1 MKNVTKDSTATDVLI
16 ITETAEHLASLPLI
30 GNTYIQF
37 FGPGLKSLGNL
48 SMSNVSLLDFENNP
62 GISYADAIFPKGMTR
77 LSVAR
82 SGLTEL
88 PPTIPY
94 GQLTEFF
101 GWENQFTKIEH
112 VDFRQASEVKFN
124 GIPTLTS
131 LTNVS
136 ISSRLIKFYFDVSD
150 FTTFLVDDPTF
161 QVLDSVATFQVRS
174 IDVSKSCV
182 PPNAPKRLKAG
193 YTVCV
198 SSVPFLQSSPST
210 PLNARTTT
218 PTATESPFKLPMFLK
233 CVGGGVVILG
243 VLVWFLVYK
252 RKHQQ
257 TTKDHSTANDFSY
270 QATTA
275 NNLSTLDSI
284 HFNMEELALIRLDEQ
299 ALVKIKVVAQGAYG
313 EVFIGNYKGETV
325 AIKRLLPGKNSKH
338 TVLLLIDEI
347 KISFKLE
354 CPHIVRTLGASW
366 VTPSMLEMVVEW
378 MDQGDLKDVLEDTKP
393 ATQSTHSTSF
403 PWRQKLECL
412 LCIVEGLVYLHS
424 LDIIHRDL
432 KSRNVLMD
440 STKGT
445 KLTDFGTAREAT
457 SDTMTI
463 GVGTYRWM
471 APEVLKEN
479 YYTVAADMYSL
490 GMVISELDTHH
501 IPYVDLTNGRGKALV
516 DTAIMSMV
524 IHQEIRPTLTAL
536 CPPWIKQLALRC
548 LEYDPEDRP
557 TALQVSALVRKHL
570 KLMGD
575 DNQGGYQ
582 HL

>member
-1 MKNVTKDSTATDVLI
+1 
-16 ITETAEHLASLPLI
+16 
-30 GNTYIQF
+30 
-37 FGPGLKSLGNL
+37 
-48 SMSNVSLLDFENNP
+48 
-62 GISYADAIFPKGMTR
+62 
-77 LSVAR
+77 
-82 SGLTEL
+82 
-88 PPTIPY
+88 
-94 GQLTEFF
+94 
-101 GWENQFTKIEH
+101 
-112 VDFRQASEVKFN
+112 
-124 GIPTLTS
+124 
-131 LTNVS
+131 
-136 ISSRLIKFYFDVSD
+136 
-150 FTTFLVDDPTF
+150 
-161 QVLDSVATFQVRS
+161 
-174 IDVSKSCV
+174 
-182 PPNAPKRLKAG
+182 
-193 YTVCV
+193 
-198 SSVPFLQSSPST
+198 
-210 PLNARTTT
+210 
-218 PTATESPFKLPMFLK
+218 
-233 CVGGGVVILG
+233 
-243 VLVWFLVYK
+243 
-252 RKHQQ
+252 
-257 TTKDHSTANDFSY
+257 
-270 QATTA
+270 
-275 NNLSTLDSI
+275 
-284 HFNMEELALIRLDEQ
+284 
-299 ALVKIKVVAQGAYG
+299 
-313 EVFIGNYKGETV
+313 
-325 AIKRLLPGKNSKH
+325 
-338 TVLLLIDEI
+338 
-347 KISFKLE
+347 
-354 CPHIVRTLGASW
+354 
-366 VTPSMLEMVVEW
+366 MLEMVVEW

-501 IPYVDLTNGRGKALV
+501 IPYVDLTNGRVCDAVEYKHNAWGKALV